1 MVGPFWSAVAGAAA
15 AAAQAP
21 AQARAQ
27 ARPQARARRRRRPPP
42 FRARLA
48 VRLARGARRAVGGRL
63 PVRRRSAQ
71 PGREVHVALHR
82 LLPCGGAQASRSTN
96 ARGPGAVRSRHTAT
110 EPNQY
115 VCAMPLQQQELESLQ
130 RCASRTTG
138 PAALIAS
145 VTPRR
150 RRRSHP

>member
-1 MVGPFWSAVAGAAA
+1 MVGPFWSAVAGGGGGGGSGAGSGAGASAAA
-15 AAAQAP
+15 GAGAGAGAG
-21 AQARAQ
+21 
-27 ARPQARARRRRRPPP
+27 RRR
-42 FRARLA
+42 RARLA

-115 VCAMPLQQQELESLQ
+115 VCAMPLLGS
-130 RCASRTTG
+130 
-138 PAALIAS
+138 P
-145 VTPRR
+145 
-150 RRRSHP
+150 

>member
-1 MVGPFWSAVAGAAA
+1 MVGPFWSAVAGGGGAGAGSGA
-15 AAAQAP
+15 GEGAGAG
-21 AQARAQ
+21 RG
-27 ARPQARARRRRRPPP
+27 RRPPP

-63 PVRRRSAQ
+63 PVRRRSAP
-71 PGREVHVALHR
+71 PGREVPVALHR

-115 VCAMPLQQQELESLQ
+115 VCAMPLLGS
-130 RCASRTTG
+130 
-138 PAALIAS
+138 P
-145 VTPRR
+145 
-150 RRRSHP
+150 